1 MSVVAATRRRGSALR
16 RSASRSVITWASTP
30 RVPIPAAPFYGA
42 KMVEI
47 RDLNKVFEFIN
58 ETALFKGQWQYKQG
72 RKSKEEY
79 AEILETEVYPKFKD
93 LKAQAIRDGLAAID
107 AEFGVFSEIRGRG
120 LMIGAQLRD
129 VHAGKAGEILDR
141 CVEHGLLTLQAGPD
155 VLRFVPAL
163 NIGDVDI
170 AEGLSRLRAAIAGF
184 VKG

>member
-1 MSVVAATRRRGSALR
+1 
-16 RSASRSVITWASTP
+16 
-30 RVPIPAAPFYGA
+30 
-42 KMVEI
+42 
-47 RDLNKVFEFIN
+47 
-58 ETALFKGQWQYKQG
+58 
-72 RKSKEEY
+72 
-79 AEILETEVYPKFKD
+79 
-93 LKAQAIRDGLAAID
+93 
-107 AEFGVFSEIRGRG
+107 
-120 LMIGAQLRD
+120 MIGAQLRD